1 MKNSRAASVLASSTR
16 CSEWLSV
23 SLERLGLQDS
33 SPKPGLLAIGDSAAF
48 IDPFT
53 GSGMLMALQ
62 SGELAARLIVRFVS
76 GNDGVDRSSMAQL
89 ASAYRDEYRKSFDLR
104 FRTSWFIRLTAYRP
118 RLAEMTILMVGLS
131 DRFRNW
137 IARSTRSGS
146 TGSRSP
152 LESSK

>member
-1 MKNSRAASVLASSTR
+1 
-16 CSEWLSV
+16 
-23 SLERLGLQDS
+23 
-33 SPKPGLLAIGDSAAF
+33 LLAIGDSAAF

-62 SGELAARLIVRFVS
+62 SGELAARLIARFVS
-76 GNDGVDRSSMAQL
+76 SNDGVDRSSMAQL
-89 ASAYRDEYRKSFDLR
+89 ASAYCDEYRKSFDLR

-131 DRFRNW
+131 DRVRNW

-146 TGSRSP
+146 T
-152 LESSK
+152 